1 MSLSLDIEV
10 RRSEETGIY
19 KIFDISPAYTDESLT
34 HVTTSIDSDTSYSFS
49 GGSYLT
55 MLYSLDDFTLTK
67 STSGSSDVF
76 ETKLLVLDGD
86 QSLNTFTCSTT
97 GSDEIILYMF
107 KS

>member
-34 HVTTSIDSDTSYSFS
+34 HVTTNIVNGTSYSFY
-49 GGSYLT
+49 GGDYLT
-55 MLYSLDDFTLTK
+55 MIYSVDDFTLTK
-67 STSGSSDVF
+67 STSGGSDTF
-76 ETKLLVLDGD
+76 ETKLLILDGD
-86 QSLNTFTCSTT
+86 QSDNTFTCSTSAT
-97 GSDEIILYMF
+97 DEITLYMF